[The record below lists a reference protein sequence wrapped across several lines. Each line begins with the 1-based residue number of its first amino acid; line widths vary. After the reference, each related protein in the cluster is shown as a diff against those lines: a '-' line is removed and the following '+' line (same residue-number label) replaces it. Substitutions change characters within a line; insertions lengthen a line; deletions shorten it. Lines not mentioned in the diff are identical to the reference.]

1 MQFLSTIALSA
12 AILAPLGAAFPV
24 GSWNSSSGATQ
35 TLALN
40 ATTSNGN
47 SSTGSNYTLTA
58 AEIANNV
65 TFGKLDIDLVNNI
78 NSSNVIAILS
88 GLDEAGELVLLDENN
103 QWFYPKAEGA
113 EGDKTPLPDSV
124 KRKLGPKDSKT
135 TLKLPDYIYS
145 ARVWFADGDLQMFV
159 VKTPTGQGLAEP
171 SPFNMDDPNKD
182 LNWGFAELTNSKTW
196 GLYANLSFVDF
207 VGMALGLKLR
217 RHGNDTTEVKGL
229 PTGGKYKV
237 CNDLVDQAKKDGQPW
252 DQLCINDDEGKLLR
266 VLSPAGGISINK
278 TAFSDYWYPYTNE
291 TATKFTTD
299 ALTINTQ
306 SAAGNVTCTWKAAAA
321 NALSGAANSTSSAGN
336 YTSGAGNYTGSLNS
350 TSNAVNLTSSSG
362 NYTGSALNNTSNAT
376 NLTSSTG
383 NITSNASNYTSPSL
397 NSTSNASNYTSP
409 SLNNT
414 SNASNY
420 TSPSLNGTSNAS
432 NYTSPSLN
440 STSNAVSNTTSPLN
454 ATSSAPMEL
463 HCEGDNRPYAAPTAE
478 DIFGCNTGPFGI
490 LEDDNDV
497 HKAIVPRLC
506 AAYNRGTFLIKNGN
520 IQPHVKPNEYYAG
533 SETKNWYSAVVH
545 ANQLDNRG
553 YAFSYD
559 DVSVDNESDTAGVV
573 TGTNPEV
580 LTIFVGGHNTLE
592 AALLQES
599 HY

>member
-65 TFGKLDIDLVNNI
+65 TFGKLDIDLINNI

-252 DQLCINDDEGKLLR
+252 DQLCINDDQGKLLR

-291 TATKFTTD
+291 TATKYATD

-306 SAAGNVTCTWKAAAA
+306 SAAGDVTCTWKAAA
-321 NALSGAANSTSSAGN
+321 NTLSGAVNSTSSAGN

-362 NYTGSALNNTSNAT
+362 NYTGSTLNNTSNAV
-376 NLTSSTG
+376 NLTSNAG
-383 NITSNASNYTSPSL
+383 NTTSNASNYTSPSL

-409 SLNNT
+409 SLNST
-414 SNASNY
+414 
-420 TSPSLNGTSNAS
+420 TNAS

-440 STSNAVSNTTSPLN
+440 STTNAVSNTTSALN

-478 DIFGCNTGPFGI
+478 DIFGCNTGPFAI

-506 AAYNRGTFLIKNGN
+506 AAYNRGTFLIKDGN

-559 DVSVDNESDTAGVV
+559 DVAVDNESNTAGVV

>member
-362 NYTGSALNNTSNAT
+362 NYTGSTLNNTSNAA

-397 NSTSNASNYTSP
+397 NS
-409 SLNNT
+409 T

-559 DVSVDNESDTAGVV
+559 DVAVDNESDTAGVV

>member
-1 MQFLSTIALSA
+1 MQFLSTIAISA
-12 AILAPLGAAFPV
+12 AIIAPLAAAFPV

-35 TLALN
+35 TLGLN
-40 ATTSNGN
+40 NTSTNGN
-47 SSTGSNYTLTA
+47 SSTGSNHTLTA

-65 TFGKLDIDLVNNI
+65 TFGKLDIDLINNI
-78 NSSNVIAILS
+78 DSSNVIAIVS
-88 GLDEAGELVLLDENN
+88 GLDEAGELILLDENN

-145 ARVWFADGDLQMFV
+145 ARVWFADGDLAMFV

-217 RHGNDTTEVKGL
+217 RHGNDTTEVKGV
-229 PTGGKYKV
+229 PTGGKHKV

-252 DQLCINDDEGKLLR
+252 DQLCINNAEGQLMR
-266 VLSPAGGISINK
+266 VLSPAGHISINK
-278 TAFSDYWYPYTNE
+278 TAFEDYWYPYTNE
-291 TATKFTTD
+291 TATRFTTD
-299 ALTINTQ
+299 TLTINSQ
-306 SAAGNVTCTWKAAAA
+306 SAAGNVSCTWKPAA
-321 NALSGAANSTSSAGN
+321 NNLSGAVNSTNSAGN
-336 YTSGAGNYTGSLNS
+336 YTSGTGNYTGSTLKYRRGAFLNARS
-350 TSNAVNLTSSSG
+350 AGNVTENTGNYTSSS
-362 NYTGSALNNTSNAT
+362 LNS
-376 NLTSSTG
+376 TSSTG
-383 NITSNASNYTSPSL
+383 N
-397 NSTSNASNYTSP
+397 
-409 SLNNT
+409 
-414 SNASNY
+414 
-420 TSPSLNGTSNAS
+420 GTSSAG
-432 NYTSPSLN
+432 
-440 STSNAVSNTTSPLN
+440 N
-454 ATSSAPMEL
+454 ATSSALNATGSTGMEL
-463 HCEGDNRPYAAPTAE
+463 HCDGDNRPYAAPTAE
-478 DIFGCNTGPFGI
+478 DIFGCNTGPFAI

-506 AAYNRGTFLIKNGN
+506 AAFNRGTFLIKDGN
-520 IQPHVKPNEYYAG
+520 IQPFVKPSEYYAG
-533 SETKNWYSAVVH
+533 SETKNWYSAIVH

>member
-1 MQFLSTIALSA
+1 MQFLSTIAISA
-12 AILAPLGAAFPV
+12 AIIAPLAAAFPV

-40 ATTSNGN
+40 TTSTNGN
-47 SSTGSNYTLTA
+47 SSYGSNVTLTA

-65 TFGKLDIDLVNNI
+65 TFGKLDIDLINNI
-78 NSSNVIAILS
+78 NSSNVIAVVS
-88 GLDEAGELVLLDENN
+88 GLNEAGELILLDENN

-145 ARVWFADGDLQMFV
+145 ARVWFADGDLAMFV

-182 LNWGFAELTNSKTW
+182 LNWGFAELTNSKEW

-217 RHGNDTTEVKGL
+217 RHGNDTTEVKGV
-229 PTGGKYKV
+229 PTGGKHKV

-252 DQLCINDDEGKLLR
+252 DQLCINNAEGQLMR
-266 VLSPAGGISINK
+266 VLSPAGQISIDK
-278 TAFSDYWYPYTNE
+278 TAFQDYWYPYTNE

-299 ALTINTQ
+299 TLTINSQ
-306 SAAGNVTCTWKAAAA
+306 SAAGNVSCTWKPAA
-321 NALSGAANSTSSAGN
+321 NNLSSAGNGTISTGNGTSSAGN
-336 YTSGAGNYTGSLNS
+336 VTSGTGNYTSTLKYRRNALNLRSTGNTTSNTGNYTTSSLNS
-350 TSNAVNLTSSSG
+350 TSSTGNLTSSSG
-362 NYTGSALNNTSNAT
+362 NLASSALNAT
-376 NLTSSTG
+376 GST
-383 NITSNASNYTSPSL
+383 A
-397 NSTSNASNYTSP
+397 
-409 SLNNT
+409 
-414 SNASNY
+414 
-420 TSPSLNGTSNAS
+420 
-432 NYTSPSLN
+432 
-440 STSNAVSNTTSPLN
+440 
-454 ATSSAPMEL
+454 MEL
-463 HCEGDNRPYAAPTAE
+463 HCDGDNRPYAAPTAE
-478 DIFGCNTGPFGI
+478 DIFGCNTGPFAI

-506 AAYNRGTFLIKNGN
+506 AAFNRGTFLIKDGN
-520 IQPHVKPNEYYAG
+520 IQPFVKPNEYYAG
-533 SETKNWYSAVVH
+533 SETKNWYSAIVH

>member
-1 MQFLSTIALSA
+1 MQFLSTIALST
-12 AILAPLGAAFPV
+12 AILAPLATAFPV
-24 GSWNSSSGATQ
+24 GSWNASSGATQ

-40 ATTSNGN
+40 NTSANGN
-47 SSTGSNYTLTA
+47 SSTNGNLTLTP

-65 TFGKLDIDLVNNI
+65 TFGKLDIDLINNI
-78 NSSNVIAILS
+78 DSSNVIAILS
-88 GLDEAGELVLLDENN
+88 GLDEAGKLVLLDENN
-103 QWFYPKAEGA
+103 QFFYPTAEGA
-113 EGDKTPLPDSV
+113 EGDKTPLPESV

-135 TLKLPDYIYS
+135 TLKVPDYIYS
-145 ARVWFADGDLQMFV
+145 ARVYFADGDLQMFV

-171 SPFNMDDPNKD
+171 SPFNPDDPNKD

-217 RHGNDTTEVKGL
+217 RHGNDTTEVKGV
-229 PTGGKYKV
+229 PTGGKHKV

-252 DQLCINDDEGKLLR
+252 DKLCINNAEGQLMR
-266 VLSPAGGISINK
+266 VLAPAGQISIDK

-291 TATKFTTD
+291 TATKFSTD
-299 ALTINTQ
+299 ALTINSQ
-306 SAAGNVTCTWKAAAA
+306 SAAGNVSCKWKPAA
-321 NALSGAANSTSSAGN
+321 NNLSAAVNSTSSAGN
-336 YTSGAGNYTGSLNS
+336 YTSGAGNYTGTSLNNWNTS
-350 TSNAVNLTSSSG
+350 SASTTTSNAVNPTSS
-362 NYTGSALNNTSNAT
+362 AT
-376 NLTSSTG
+376 
-383 NITSNASNYTSPSL
+383 INASNYTSSSL
-397 NSTSNASNYTSP
+397 NSTSSAGNITINASNYTS
-409 SLNNT
+409 S
-414 SNASNY
+414 A
-420 TSPSLNGTSNAS
+420 G
-432 NYTSPSLN
+432 N
-440 STSNAVSNTTSPLN
+440 STSGALN
-454 ATSSAPMEL
+454 ATASTAMEL
-463 HCEGDNRPYAAPTAE
+463 HCDGDNRPYAAPTAE
-478 DIFGCNTGPFGI
+478 DIFGCNTGPFAI
-490 LEDDNDV
+490 LEGDNDV

-506 AAYNRGTFLIKNGN
+506 AAFNRGTFLIKDGN
-520 IQPHVKPNEYYAG
+520 IQPYVKPNQYYNG

>member
-362 NYTGSALNNTSNAT
+362 NYTGSTLNNTSNAA

-397 NSTSNASNYTSP
+397 NS
-409 SLNNT
+409 T